1 MLLFLFAFEI
11 RFHAAAQIGLEL
23 ITQLRMTLNP

>member
-11 RFHAAAQIGLEL
+11 RFHAAQIGLEF
-23 ITQLRMTLNP
+23 ITQLRMTLNS